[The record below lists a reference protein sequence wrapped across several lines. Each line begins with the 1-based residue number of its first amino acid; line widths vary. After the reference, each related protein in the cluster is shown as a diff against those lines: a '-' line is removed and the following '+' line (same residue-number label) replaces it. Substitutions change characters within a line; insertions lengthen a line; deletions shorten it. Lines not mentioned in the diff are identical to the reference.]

1 MFPSKKQSAEEQK
14 DDLDRMLELDR
25 IGLPYMPPNAM
36 SSGGAIGPRSS
47 NPVVYLEIAALGGRK
62 LRTGEI
68 TKQTLLGRLYIELR
82 RDLLPVAATNFY
94 ELCTGNRG
102 YGEDGVRY
110 HYKGTRI
117 HRVWSNIV
125 FQGGDLLDT
134 EGDNSRSI
142 YGGKLFRDENLIFR
156 HTGPGVLSYCN
167 RGPDT
172 NGSLFQ
178 MTFARISDFD
188 NKYVVFGCLSS
199 DESFECLRRIN
210 RYGSPSGKPLEEIRI
225 VDCGVAFEGA
235 GMH

>member
-1 MFPSKKQSAEEQK
+1 MYKAKKNTDEEK
-14 DDLDRMLELDR
+14 DDLDKMLELDR
-25 IGLPYMPPNAM
+25 IGLPYIPPNGM

-47 NPVVYLEIAALGGRK
+47 NPVVYIDIAAMGGRK

-82 RDLLPVAATNFY
+82 LDLLPVACTNFY
-94 ELCTGNRG
+94 ELCSGRRG
-102 YGEDGVRY
+102 YGEDGVKY

-117 HRVWSNIV
+117 HRVQSNYV
-125 FQGGDLLDT
+125 MQGGDLLDT

-178 MTFARISDFD
+178 ITFARLEDLD
-188 NKYVVFGCLSS
+188 NKFVVFGCVCT
-199 DESFECLRRIN
+199 DESFECLRKVN

-225 VDCGVAFEGA
+225 VDCGVAHEGK